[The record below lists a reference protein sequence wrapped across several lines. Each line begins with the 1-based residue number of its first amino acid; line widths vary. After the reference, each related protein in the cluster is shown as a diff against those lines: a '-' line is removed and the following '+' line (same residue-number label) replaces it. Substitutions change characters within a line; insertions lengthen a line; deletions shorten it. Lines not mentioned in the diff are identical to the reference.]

1 MFSVYGG
8 DRYIT
13 TSLTGLP
20 ENLQH
25 RVAASFVRD
34 SKTGKS
40 YLKLANALPVELTIN
55 LAGLTL
61 PEGAK
66 AEGFNGQPEEQNVE
80 IKSEEVKGNKLI
92 LPPYAFKVIA
102 L

>member
-1 MFSVYGG
+1 MNTIGFKLDASLDVEFPDRKYGVMI
-8 DRYIT
+8 D
-13 TSLTGLP
+13 LTP
-20 ENLQH
+20 
-25 RVAASFVRD
+25 D
-34 SKTGKS
+34 SKTGKR
-40 YLKLANALPVELTIN
+40 YLKLVNALPVELTIN